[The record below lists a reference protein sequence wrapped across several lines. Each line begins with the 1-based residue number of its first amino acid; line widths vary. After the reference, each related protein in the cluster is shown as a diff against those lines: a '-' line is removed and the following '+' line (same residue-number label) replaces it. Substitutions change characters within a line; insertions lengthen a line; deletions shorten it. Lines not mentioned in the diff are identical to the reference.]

1 MDYLSPRTM
10 GEAVEMMDTSHHYYY
25 SLVAAAAAVVVVV
38 AAEELLVGMVKGE
51 FEAGYLFWTSTPP
64 SHLR

>member
-1 MDYLSPRTM
+1 MDYSSPTM
-10 GEAVEMMDTSHHYYY
+10 GEVVEMMDTFHHYYYY
-25 SLVAAAAAVVVVV
+25 SLVAADVAAAEV
-38 AAEELLVGMVKGE
+38 LLVGMVKGG